1 MDDNDE
7 ILARRAEELARETP
21 SESPDRARLDVAL
34 FELANEIH
42 AIELAC
48 IKEIY
53 PLRDLTPVPHTPDFI
68 AGIVNFRGQILSVV
82 DLRKFFDLPGDG
94 VADSDRI
101 VVLESQAMTFGILA
115 NAVREAGSVYL
126 NDLRSDLP
134 TLTDI
139 RARYLKGVTRDGI
152 VVLDGNKLLNDE
164 NMIVE

>member
-7 ILARRAEELARETP
+7 ILAGRAEELARVTP

-34 FELANEIH
+34 FEVANEIH

-48 IKEIY
+48 IKEVY
-53 PLRDLTPVPHTPDFI
+53 PLKDLTPVPHTPGFI

-82 DLRKFFDLPGDG
+82 DLRKFFDLPGDS
-94 VADSDRI
+94 VAVSDRI
-101 VVLESQAMTFGILA
+101 VVLESETMTFGILA
-115 NAVREAGSVYL
+115 NAVREAGSVCL
-126 NDLRSDLP
+126 DELRSDLP